1 VKGLA
6 ILRRLQVLSLLL
18 SRHMGGLQTQP
29 RADRS
34 ADRSEDYSAA
44 RILVLT
50 VFMCFLAAACH
61 AQDAPVVCR
70 DGNGSFEAA
79 FGTGVSV
86 QAAAARRDGFAT
98 HSCEGA
104 LLWDKGRLVVA
115 TAVSEVDID
124 GFGIDLG
131 LGSPVTTLQ
140 VKKSAADC
148 CMTLQIYSLRK
159 PPKLFRSIIGGSF
172 FRTADTDLDGQ
183 IEIWTSDAASLDGFE
198 PGDIA
203 WSAVAPTLVLR
214 FVRGRLLDVSSEF
227 RRYFDSQIARLQGE
241 LNSEDL
247 RDFKSSN
254 GRLPVTAYF
263 SPDDVRRGERL
274 ARIKQRVVQMVWA
287 YLYSGREEQ
296 AWAALDQMW
305 PPADRD
311 RIRAA
316 IVSARARGIR
326 VQIDATSATS
336 SSGAERLAEIADLRT
351 LRTAPPEMKIA
362 GQVPEQKTLRVARP
376 LPIWI
381 GRRIPQG
388 QPEPALADSGVLVD
402 LVIDA
407 AGKVR
412 SAESDNPAFDQSF
425 KNSTAQWKF
434 IPAFREGRA
443 VASRIYLI
451 VEPKR

>member
-1 VKGLA
+1 
-6 ILRRLQVLSLLL
+6 
-18 SRHMGGLQTQP
+18 MGSLQTQL
-29 RADRS
+29 RVDCSEDR
-34 ADRSEDYSAA
+34 REDYSTARLAA
-44 RILVLT
+44 RIVVLM
-50 VFMCFLAAACH
+50 VFLCVLADACH

-79 FGTGVSV
+79 FPTGVSA
-86 QAAAARRDGFAT
+86 QADAARRDGFAT
-98 HSCEGA
+98 HSCQGA

-115 TAVSEVDID
+115 TGVSEVDID
-124 GFGIDLG
+124 AFGIDMG

-159 PPKLFRSIIGGSF
+159 PPKLLRTITGGSF

-183 IEIWTSDAASLDGFE
+183 IEIWTSDAASLDAFE
-198 PGDIA
+198 PGGIT
-203 WSAVAPTLVLR
+203 WSEVGPTLVLR

-227 RRYFDSQIARLQGE
+227 RRYFDAQIARLQSE

-247 RDFKSSN
+247 REFKSSN
-254 GRLPVTAYF
+254 GRLPATAYF
-263 SPDDVRRGERL
+263 SREDARRGESL
-274 ARIKQRVVQMVWA
+274 ARAKQRVVQIVWA

-305 PPADRD
+305 PPADRE

-326 VQIDATSATS
+326 AQIDGTSATS
-336 SSGAERLAEIADLRT
+336 SSGAERVAEIADLRT
-351 LRTAPPEMKIA
+351 VRTSLPDLKID
-362 GQVPEQKTLRVARP
+362 GRVPEQKTSGVSRP
-376 LPIWI
+376 MPIWI

-388 QPEPALADSGVLVD
+388 QPEQALADSGVLVD

-412 SAESDNPAFDQSF
+412 SAESDNPVFDQAF
-425 KNSTAQWKF
+425 KNSTTQWKF